1 VEVSHCRFYRYGSE
15 SDDSDI
21 SICSSDRKRIE
32 EENNFRAQ
40 IKPNNNNFHPPRP
53 NNYER
58 RPFSP
63 HNQVS
68 QIENDNTSTA
78 ESDFPQ

>member
-1 VEVSHCRFYRYGSE
+1 VKVSHYRFYHYSSE
-15 SDDSDI
+15 SDDNDI

-32 EENNFRAQ
+32 EENNFKAQ
-40 IKPNNNNFHPPRP
+40 IKPNNNFHPPRP

-68 QIENDNTSTA
+68 QIENDNTSIA

>member
-1 VEVSHCRFYRYGSE
+1 VSIG
-15 SDDSDI
+15 DNDI
-21 SICSSDRKRIE
+21 SICSSDRKRSE

-40 IKPNNNNFHPPRP
+40 IKANNNNFYHPRP

-63 HNQVS
+63 HNQVN
-68 QIENDNTSTA
+68 QIENDNTSMA
-78 ESDFPQ
+78 ESDFPQQSQYNQ